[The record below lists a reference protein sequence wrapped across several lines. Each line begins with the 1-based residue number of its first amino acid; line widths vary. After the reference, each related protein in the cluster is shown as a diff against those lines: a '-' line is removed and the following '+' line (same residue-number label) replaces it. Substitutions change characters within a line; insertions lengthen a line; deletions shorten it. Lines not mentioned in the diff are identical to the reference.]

1 VGALFNFGMALVDGQ
16 HAGEAFELLR
26 RLISIEPDYPGA
38 WVTLGW
44 LKDTASNGKLRSIP
58 CMKP

>member
-1 VGALFNFGMALVDGQ
+1 MALVDGQ